1 MKSTYRGRFAPS
13 PTGPLHFG
21 SLIAAV
27 GSFLDARSA
36 GGVWLVRIEDLDPP
50 REIPGSADDI
60 LRTLER
66 LGMHWDETV
75 LYQSQNHS
83 AYQEALEK
91 LSAKNCIYPCSCSRR
106 DIREATGQT
115 AIYPG
120 TCRNGMTEGQ
130 TARSIRMRVDNT
142 LIDYQD
148 RLAGRLQENLATET
162 GDFIIK
168 RADGLFAYQL
178 AVTVDDAAQ
187 NITDIVR
194 GHDLFDNTARQIH
207 LQQQLGLTTPR
218 YLHLPL
224 ATWPDGSKYSK
235 QTQAPSI
242 NHENPA
248 TILIQALRFLNQPV
262 PEMLANEKL
271 DTIWQCAIKNWRSE
285 NLPLQHTIVTQPL
298 S

>member
-1 MKSTYRGRFAPS
+1 MKPTYCGRFAPS

-36 GGVWLVRIEDLDPP
+36 GGIWLVRIEDLDPP
-50 REIPGSADDI
+50 REIPGAADGI

-66 LGMHWDETV
+66 FEMYWDETV

-91 LSAKNCIYPCSCSRR
+91 LSAKNCIYPCRCSRR
-106 DIREATGQT
+106 DVREATGQT
-115 AIYPG
+115 ALYPG
-120 TCRNGMTEGQ
+120 TCRNGIAAGD
-130 TARSIRMRVDNT
+130 APRSIRMRVDNT
-142 LIDYQD
+142 IIEYKD
-148 RLAGRLQENLATET
+148 RLVGKLQENLATET

-168 RADGLFAYQL
+168 RADDLFAYQL
-178 AVTVDDAAQ
+178 AVVVDDAAQ
-187 NITDIVR
+187 DITDIVR
-194 GHDLFDNTARQIH
+194 GHDLFDNTARQIY
-207 LQQQLGLTTPR
+207 LQQQLGLATPR

-235 QTQAPSI
+235 QTQAPSLS
-242 NHENPA
+242 HENPA
-248 TILIQALRFLNQPV
+248 SVLLQALRFLKLSV
-262 PEMLANEKL
+262 PDVLAHEKL
-271 DTIWQCAIKNWRSE
+271 DVIWQWAIKNWDSR
-285 NLPLQHTIVTQPL
+285 NLPLQQSIVAQPL